1 MGLDAHGAV
10 DRATT
15 EQQAVRDREAGTLL
29 IRDAGSPADTRWV
42 DDREDLPRII
52 RAGRHIARTRRYI
65 RNFAHEIEP
74 EDLAAYVR
82 QEARRGDG
90 WVKLVGDWIDRE
102 TGDLATCWPREA
114 LVAAV
119 AAAHA
124 EGARVTAHCFGEE
137 SLRDFAAAGT
147 DCIEHAT
154 GLQPDT
160 IDTFAAQGIAIV
172 PTLVNIDTF
181 PGIAGA
187 AEGKFPTLRRAPA
200 RPALPALRDRRG
212 RPRRRGADLPRH
224 RRRRLPAARAGRRRG
239 GRAGQGRPVGRR
251 GPRGRDLGGPPVAGP
266 PGTGRGRE
274 RRPGGLPGRPAQ
286 GHRRARRAVARGAAR
301 PGCLLSRLPC
311 ARRGSGSGS
320 ARSPRTTSRRTALAV
335 EQSRD
340 RLSQWNPVNAD
351 DLGRHLAAQ
360 GRDHRTFVIH
370 ARAPEGGHDLVGK
383 VNVTNVVRGRFLS
396 AAMGYDAYDPY
407 AGRGLFAEGLRLV
420 VGLVLA
426 AEPGGMGLH
435 RLEASVQPG
444 NTVSAGLL
452 RSLGFQREGSSPRML
467 WLPDARGTERWRD
480 HDSYAMTAE
489 DWPAAAYAPAAV
501 RPHRR
506 AGQRRAR
513 VGQDHPGAA
522 LARELSLPLLSKDL
536 VKESVADALPAP
548 LLAEHGAGHS
558 ALGRGANEALWALLG
573 ASPTGGVVESWFWP
587 QAQPLVAAG
596 LDRAGFAMAAVPE
609 VWCDVPLALAR
620 ERFEA
625 RACAGSGMTSTARRP
640 G

>member
-1 MGLDAHGAV
+1 MPPEPAPL
-10 DRATT
+10 RA
-15 EQQAVRDREAGTLL
+15 EGERVWVGTVTG
-29 IRDAGSPADTRWV
+29 D
-42 DDREDLPRII
+42 DLPPYR
-52 RAGRHIARTRRYI
+52 
-65 RNFAHEIEP
+65 
-74 EDLAAYVR
+74 V
-82 QEARRGDG
+82 
-90 WVKLVGDWIDRE
+90 
-102 TGDLATCWPREA
+102 
-114 LVAAV
+114 AV
-119 AAAHA
+119 A
-124 EGARVTAHCFGEE
+124 
-137 SLRDFAAAGT
+137 
-147 DCIEHAT
+147 
-154 GLQPDT
+154 
-160 IDTFAAQGIAIV
+160 
-172 PTLVNIDTF
+172 
-181 PGIAGA
+181 
-187 AEGKFPTLRRAPA
+187 
-200 RPALPALRDRRG
+200 
-212 RPRRRGADLPRH
+212 
-224 RRRRLPAARAGRRRG
+224 
-239 GRAGQGRPVGRR
+239 
-251 GPRGRDLGGPPVAGP
+251 
-266 PGTGRGRE
+266 
-274 RRPGGLPGRPAQ
+274 
-286 GHRRARRAVARGAAR
+286 
-301 PGCLLSRLPC
+301 
-311 ARRGSGSGS
+311 
-320 ARSPRTTSRRTALAV
+320 
-335 EQSRD
+335 QSRE

-370 ARAPEGGHDLVGK
+370 ARTPEGGHDLVGK

-426 AEPGGMGLH
+426 AEPRGMGLH

-489 DWPAAAYAPAAV
+489 DWPAAAYASP
-501 RPHRR
+501 RS
-506 AGQRRAR
+506 AR
-513 VGQDHPGAA
+513 TVVLVNGVPGSGKTTLARQI
-522 LARELSLPLLSKDL
+522 ARELSLPLLSKDL

-558 ALGRGANEALWALLG
+558 ALGRGASEALWALLG

-620 ERFEA
+620 ERFEG
-625 RACAGSGMTSTARRP
+625 RACAGERQAVRGPQAGLTDFWQRVGEAARPMGVGPTLRVDTTGPVGPATLTRLALQGRALGRAAGST